1 MPIVEQPR
9 SAPEARPSLTDLV
22 LGSRQLNPMQRGAMR
37 YLPHLVRN
45 LVIAAPTGSGKTLL
59 AELALAA
66 IVADGGLGIYLAP
79 MKAIASEKRA
89 DWGRLA
95 AAGLRI
101 YKSTGDDDAFDPER
115 ARTASVILATPE
127 KLDGILRR
135 GLASDLVDRL
145 RLVVV
150 DEVHMIGDEGRGA
163 GLEALLTRLRLR
175 LPGARLL
182 AMSATIPNAAEI
194 ATWLD
199 ANLYCSDWRP
209 VPLVSTIHPY
219 TATGDRQADQEERT
233 RIAAQLAGETV
244 REGGAV
250 LVFCGSRQGV
260 EACAVA
266 LARRLALPAV
276 QLGAGYLPHPPPGGE
291 GTPHSP
297 AEGGGLQAGTRGAGL
312 PGVRVSLQ
320 QALAGGVGYHHAGL
334 SPPERL
340 RVEELFRSG
349 AIRVLVATS
358 TVAAGVNLPAREVIV
373 RDLTLG
379 MEPIGASALLQMA
392 GRAGRP
398 GLELEGRC
406 RVIAPTTEVARVT
419 ALLAGQPVRSRLAAD
434 LGTFIN
440 AEIAAGGVRS
450 RAELDTWYAHT
461 LHGRLSPAPLRL
473 PREVEWLRHR
483 GFIAVT
489 KDRFEPASLG
499 HTTSSQMLGVST
511 AAALDAYLEQHATWL
526 CDADAL
532 EESLLIA
539 CCGRSAE
546 GGDELLRSDGST
558 LAPAVREYDA
568 ELAEWEPGRLM
579 ALGIAACLLG
589 GASLERFKLEDQW
602 AARHRVQTDLARLL
616 RFLARRAL
624 DRRPA
629 VPHIAIA
636 AADMAAALEYE
647 VLDRGAG
654 SWLEAIR
661 RQYPADE
668 ARRRRVGIRYAALR
682 AGAVL
687 DGTGQGT
694 INGIAEGE
702 ARFLDARPPLTG
714 RVRRLGTVVAVDV
727 GPLGAGTTL
736 HARLRAPG
744 QSSDWSGPLPAG
756 GIFVLAGQ
764 GASAPPWCEIELAAI
779 ARHPLL
785 WRYARIAL
793 PALGATEDPAPRRG
807 LWQAV
812 ERYEALAPR
821 RLPLATHLARWT
833 PRVVGC
839 PACGA
844 PMRERS
850 GVRGTFMGCSR
861 YPDCTGT
868 QPLE

>member
-1 MPIVEQPR
+1 VPIVEQSQ
-9 SAPEARPSLTDLV
+9 SAPEARLSPTDLV
-22 LGSRQLNPMQRGAMR
+22 LGDRLLNPMQRGAMR
-37 YLPHLVRN
+37 YLPHLARN
-45 LVIAAPTGSGKTLL
+45 LVVAAPTGSGKTLL

-66 IVADGGLGIYLAP
+66 TVADGGLGIYLAP

-89 DWGRLA
+89 DWQRLA

-115 ARTASVILATPE
+115 ARAASVILATPE

-135 GLASDLVDRL
+135 GLAVDLAQRL

-182 AMSATIPNAAEI
+182 AMSATIPNAADI

-199 ANLYCSDWRP
+199 ADLYRSDWRP

-219 TATGDRQADQEERT
+219 IASGDRQADQEERT

-260 EACAVA
+260 ETCAVA

-276 QLGAGYLPHPPPGGE
+276 RLEAGQDPGSVGEERDPRSPGDGAPRAATLGG
-291 GTPHSP
+291 
-297 AEGGGLQAGTRGAGL
+297 GL
-312 PGVRVSLQ
+312 PGVRVPLQ
-320 QALAGGVGYHHAGL
+320 RALAGGVGYHHAGL
-334 SPPERL
+334 SPRERL
-340 RVEELFRSG
+340 GVEELFRSG

-450 RAELDTWYAHT
+450 CAELDTWYAHT

-473 PREVEWLRHR
+473 PREVEWLRCR
-483 GFIAVT
+483 GFIDVAE
-489 KDRFEPASLG
+489 DRFEPTSLG

-511 AAALDAYLEQHATWL
+511 AAALDRYLERHATWI

-539 CCGRSAE
+539 CCGLSAE
-546 GGDELLRSDGST
+546 GTDETLRPDGSI

-568 ELAEWEPGRLM
+568 ELAGWEPGRLM

-589 GASLERFKLEDQW
+589 GTSLERFKLEDQW
-602 AARHRVQTDLARLL
+602 AVRHRVQTDVARLL

-636 AADMAAALEYE
+636 AADLAAALEYE
-647 VLDRGAG
+647 VLDRGVSAL
-654 SWLEAIR
+654 LEAIR
-661 RQYPADE
+661 RHYPADE
-668 ARRRRVGIRYAALR
+668 ARRRRVGARYAALR
-682 AGAVL
+682 ADAVRGGSGQAAF
-687 DGTGQGT
+687 DGVSGD
-694 INGIAEGE
+694 ES
-702 ARFLDARPPLTG
+702 RFLDARPPLTG
-714 RVRRLGTVVAVDV
+714 RVRRTGMVVAVDV
-727 GPLGAGTTL
+727 GPLAVGSTL

-744 QSSDWSGPLPAG
+744 QSSDWSGPLPSG
-756 GIFVLAGQ
+756 GIFVVAGQ
-764 GASAPPWCEIELAAI
+764 AGSPPPWCEIELAAV

-785 WRYARIAL
+785 WRYARISVPGTRA
-793 PALGATEDPAPRRG
+793 AEEEHSPRRG
-807 LWQAV
+807 LWQAM
-812 ERYEALAPR
+812 ERYEAVAPR
-821 RLPLATHLARWT
+821 LLPLANHLARWV
-833 PRVVGC
+833 PRIVRC

-844 PMRERS
+844 AMRERS
-850 GVRGTFMGCSR
+850 GARGTFMGCSR

-868 QPLE
+868 QPAH